1 MIQLGKFV
9 GGWCGVVADTNY
21 LYIQLAGAGS
31 TVKFIPPAQAQSI
44 LILPAQA
51 QCILILWAWA
61 NSFQAQAD
69 HNTARYI
76 SACFICI
83 LSISSISV
91 TPVENQH

>member
-1 MIQLGKFV
+1 MGGV
-9 GGWCGVVADTNY
+9 GWWLTPTT
-21 LYIQLAGAGS
+21 YIQLAGAGS

-69 HNTARYI
+69 HTTARYI
-76 SACFICI
+76 SACFNVA
-83 LSISSISV
+83 ISDNVEDDEENDARSV
-91 TPVENQH
+91 S